1 MRHFYRS
8 LLLLLAASL
17 LAACSSGIQTRPSDP
32 AAFEAGNFQY
42 YKWRSE
48 PVTNTSGSTDWYYA
62 MDPILRRE
70 IDAALR
76 DKGYRLDDEKADF
89 SVDYIYAPGMI
100 MGAKSAEATNIQNYP
115 TAIPNRQVN
124 QAVVDNAH
132 ALAGVRETSNIGIQL
147 NDVSTNTEV
156 WSVIITKIVEDVNN
170 VDRERLAKN
179 IRQAVG
185 TGMRTLPKAQ

>member
-1 MRHFYRS
+1 MHHRFS
-8 LLLLLAASL
+8 PLLLLLSVL
-17 LAACSSGIQTRPSDP
+17 FVTACSSGIQTRPADP
-32 AAFEAGNFQY
+32 AAFAAANYNY

-48 PVTNTSGSTDWYYA
+48 PVVNSAGSGDWYYV
-62 MDPILRRE
+62 MDPMLRKE
-70 IDAALR
+70 IDAALA
-76 DKGYRLDDEKADF
+76 DKGYRLDPAQAQF

-132 ALAGVRETSNIGIQL
+132 ALAGVKETSNIGIQF
-147 NDVSTNTEV
+147 NSVSSNTEI

-170 VDRERLAKN
+170 VDRERLSKN
-179 IRQAVG
+179 VRQAVG
-185 TGMRTLPKAQ
+185 MGFRTLPRAQ